1 MIFECCERMYISP
14 SVQKNGF
21 EMNYWNDA
29 GKGDEKNET
38 TIAIKSPMKDL
49 EVREKKNDRLNPE
62 NSKIVFAFLARIAFP
77 VKHPGIHPSLP

>member
-1 MIFECCERMYISP
+1 MIADCCERMYVSS

-21 EMNYWNDA
+21 EMKYWNDA

-49 EVREKKNDRLNPE
+49 EVREKKR
-62 NSKIVFAFLARIAFP
+62 
-77 VKHPGIHPSLP
+77 